1 MVLTGN
7 HNNQYVNETCHNV
20 LKIMFLGDSK
30 TVENSM
36 TYFFEDNYPSR
47 YISDY
52 ASFELMGM
60 TLSEF
65 EKSIKDRTVRTIDL
79 IETQDNFGIQYSVK
93 VNVIKR
99 DNEPSAYLLTSE
111 RHKILYFESIE
122 NLHSSLQKIGYTLPK
137 TGLKLL
143 SDYSEF

>member
-1 MVLTGN
+1 
-7 HNNQYVNETCHNV
+7 
-20 LKIMFLGDSK
+20 
-30 TVENSM
+30 M
-36 TYFFEDNYPSR
+36 TYFFEDNYSSR
-47 YISDY
+47 YVSDY

-65 EKSIKDRTVRTIDL
+65 EQSLKDRIVRTVDL
-79 IETQDNFGIQYSVK
+79 IETQDNWGIQYSVK
-93 VNVIKR
+93 VNVTKR
-99 DNEPSAYLLTSE
+99 DNEPSAYLLTSD

>member
-1 MVLTGN
+1 
-7 HNNQYVNETCHNV
+7 
-20 LKIMFLGDSK
+20 
-30 TVENSM
+30 M
-36 TYFFEDNYPSR
+36 TYFFEDNYSSR
-47 YISDY
+47 YVSDY

-65 EKSIKDRTVRTIDL
+65 EQSLKDRIVRTVDL
-79 IETQDNFGIQYSVK
+79 IETQDNWGIQYSVK
-93 VNVIKR
+93 VNVTKR
-99 DNEPSAYLLTSE
+99 DNEPSSYLLTSD

-137 TGLKLL
+137 AGLKIL

>member
-1 MVLTGN
+1 
-7 HNNQYVNETCHNV
+7 
-20 LKIMFLGDSK
+20 
-30 TVENSM
+30 M
-36 TYFFEDNYPSR
+36 TYFIEDNYSSR
-47 YISDY
+47 YVSEY

-65 EKSIKDRTVRTIDL
+65 EKSIEERFVRAVDL
-79 IETQDNFGIQYSVK
+79 IETQDNFGIQYSIK
-93 VNVIKR
+93 VNVIIR
-99 DNEPSAYLLTSE
+99 NNEPSAYLLTSD

-137 TGLKLL
+137 AGLKIL